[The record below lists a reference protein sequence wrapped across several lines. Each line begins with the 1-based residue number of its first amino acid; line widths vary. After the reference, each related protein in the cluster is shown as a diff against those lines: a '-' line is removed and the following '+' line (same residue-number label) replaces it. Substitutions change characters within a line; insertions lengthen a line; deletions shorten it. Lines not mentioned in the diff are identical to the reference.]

1 MGNLRMLF
9 SSTKLP
15 KFNTYADFRRIAR
28 RRVPTM
34 VFDFVDGG
42 ADGELTL
49 DANRRAFEQIVF
61 EPRWMSDVSKIDL
74 TTTVLGEQISMP
86 YLLAPA
92 GLASVVHKDGELA
105 VARAAAKANTIF
117 CISTGSTYSL
127 EEIAAAAPTAKLWFQ
142 LYLWKS
148 EEVVSGLIQR
158 AKATGCRALVLTID
172 VPAVGKRERDL
183 TNGMSLPPRIR
194 PSNILDAAWRV
205 RWLSH
210 FITGNEITFGNLRGI
225 AAGDDASTVGEYTSR
240 ELVDP
245 SVTWERLDWLRRQ
258 WDGPLVIK
266 GVLSVN
272 DALEC
277 VRRGADAVYVS
288 NHGGRQ
294 LDSVSGAASAL
305 PAIVDA
311 VNGRAEIF
319 VDGGVRRGEDVVKAR
334 ALGATAALSGRP
346 WFFALAADGQ
356 VGVERMLDIMRAD
369 ISRTLSLL
377 GVPRFSDVN
386 RSAIRPAAEPIQ
398 GGQR

>member
-61 EPRWMSDVSKIDL
+61 EPRWISDVSKIDL
-74 TTTVLGEQISMP
+74 TTTVLGEQLSMP

-210 FITGNEITFGNLRGI
+210 FIAGNEITFGNLRGI

-294 LDSVSGAASAL
+294 LDSVAGAASAL

-356 VGVERMLDIMRAD
+356 DGVERMLDIMRAD

-386 RSAIRPAAEPIQ
+386 RSAIRPAAEPTQ

>member
-74 TTTVLGEQISMP
+74 TTTVLGEQLSMP

-294 LDSVSGAASAL
+294 LDSVAGAASAL

-356 VGVERMLDIMRAD
+356 DGVERMLDIMRAD

-377 GVPRFSDVN
+377 GVPRFIDVN
-386 RSAIRPAAEPIQ
+386 RSAIRPAAEPTQ

>member
-49 DANRRAFEQIVF
+49 DANRRAFEQIFF

-74 TTTVLGEQISMP
+74 TTTVLGEQLSMP

-92 GLASVVHKDGELA
+92 GLASVVHRDGELA

-294 LDSVSGAASAL
+294 LDSVAGAASAL

-356 VGVERMLDIMRAD
+356 DGVERMLDIMRAD

>member
-1 MGNLRMLF
+1 MLF

-74 TTTVLGEQISMP
+74 TTTVLGEQLSMP

>member
-74 TTTVLGEQISMP
+74 TTTVLGEQLSMP

-319 VDGGVRRGEDVVKAR
+319 VDGGVHRGEDVVKAR

-356 VGVERMLDIMRAD
+356 DGVERMLDIMRAD

>member
-74 TTTVLGEQISMP
+74 TTTVLGEQLSMP

-210 FITGNEITFGNLRGI
+210 FIAGNEITFGNLRGI

-294 LDSVSGAASAL
+294 LDSVAGAASAL

-356 VGVERMLDIMRAD
+356 DGVERMLDIMRAD

-386 RSAIRPAAEPIQ
+386 RSAIRPAAEPTQ

>member
-74 TTTVLGEQISMP
+74 TTTVLGEQLSMP

-245 SVTWERLDWLRRQ
+245 TVTWERLDWLRRQ

>member
-74 TTTVLGEQISMP
+74 NTTVLGEQLSMP

-294 LDSVSGAASAL
+294 LDSVAGAASAL

-356 VGVERMLDIMRAD
+356 DGVERMLDIMRAD

-386 RSAIRPAAEPIQ
+386 RSAIRPAAEPTQ

>member
-74 TTTVLGEQISMP
+74 TTTVLGEQLSMP

-294 LDSVSGAASAL
+294 LDSVAGAASAL

-356 VGVERMLDIMRAD
+356 DGVERMLDIMRAD

>member
-74 TTTVLGEQISMP
+74 TTTVLGEQLSMP

-183 TNGMSLPPRIR
+183 TNGMSLPPRIL

-294 LDSVSGAASAL
+294 LDSVAGAASAL

-356 VGVERMLDIMRAD
+356 DGVERMLDIMRAD

-386 RSAIRPAAEPIQ
+386 RSAIRPAAEPTQ

>member
-74 TTTVLGEQISMP
+74 TTTVLGEQLSMP

-105 VARAAAKANTIF
+105 VALAAAKANTIF

-294 LDSVSGAASAL
+294 LDSVAGAASAL

-356 VGVERMLDIMRAD
+356 DGVERMLDIMRAD

-386 RSAIRPAAEPIQ
+386 RSAIRPAAEPTQ

>member
-74 TTTVLGEQISMP
+74 TTTVLGEQLSMP

-158 AKATGCRALVLTID
+158 AKVTGCRALVLTID

-294 LDSVSGAASAL
+294 LDSVAGAASAL

-356 VGVERMLDIMRAD
+356 DGVERMLDIMRAD

>member
-74 TTTVLGEQISMP
+74 TTTVLGEQLSMP

-92 GLASVVHKDGELA
+92 GLASVVHRDGELA

-294 LDSVSGAASAL
+294 LDSVAGAASAL

-356 VGVERMLDIMRAD
+356 DGVERMLDIMRAD

>member
-61 EPRWMSDVSKIDL
+61 EPRWMSDVSRIDL
-74 TTTVLGEQISMP
+74 TTTVLGEQLSMP

-356 VGVERMLDIMRAD
+356 DGVERMLDIMRAD

>member
-28 RRVPTM
+28 RRVPSM

-49 DANRRAFEQIVF
+49 AANRRAFEQVVF

-74 TTTVLGEQISMP
+74 TTTVLGEKISMP

-148 EEVVSGLIQR
+148 EEVVTSLIQR
-158 AKATGCRALVLTID
+158 AKEAGCRALVLTID

-194 PSNILDAAWRV
+194 PSNILDAIWRV

-210 FITGNEITFGNLRGI
+210 FITGSEITFGNLRGI

-258 WDGPLVIK
+258 WDGPLVVK
-266 GVLSVN
+266 GVLSVH

-294 LDSVSGAASAL
+294 LDSVLGAASAL
-305 PAIVDA
+305 PAIVEA
-311 VNGRAEIF
+311 VNGRVEIL

-356 VGVERMLDIMRAD
+356 IGVERMLEIMRAD
-369 ISRTLSLL
+369 IGRTLSLL
-377 GVPRFSDVN
+377 GVPRFSDVD
-386 RSAIRPAAEPIQ
+386 RSAIRPVSEPIQ
-398 GGQR
+398 DGQK

>member
-15 KFNTYADFRRIAR
+15 KFNTYTDFRRIAR

-74 TTTVLGEQISMP
+74 TTTVLGEQLSMP

-294 LDSVSGAASAL
+294 LDSVAGAASAL

-356 VGVERMLDIMRAD
+356 DGVERMLDIMRAD

>member
-1 MGNLRMLF
+1 MLF

-61 EPRWMSDVSKIDL
+61 EPRWMSDVSRIDL
-74 TTTVLGEQISMP
+74 TTTVLGEQLSMP

-356 VGVERMLDIMRAD
+356 DGVERMLDIMRAD

>member
-74 TTTVLGEQISMP
+74 TTTVLGEQLSMP

-158 AKATGCRALVLTID
+158 AKVTGCRALVLTID

-294 LDSVSGAASAL
+294 LDSVAGAASAL
-305 PAIVDA
+305 PAIVEA

-356 VGVERMLDIMRAD
+356 DGVERMLDIMRAD